1 MSKKIQV
8 EEVNLN
14 AKCWVVRPGT
24 GYKFT
29 KQFIEDGF
37 VAIGHLDKIVQG
49 GVIRELTFSDRKT
62 LYLSYPEIN
71 KLTRNVKAQIESF
84 IFDMNVGDV
93 VFTITGKLIIP
104 GIIKSGLIYDPKP
117 IRVYRDLIDRYS
129 IRRAV
134 EWGSPIDRSEVPLK
148 FSKSLLA
155 QQTVFSLGDNSREV
169 YHWLSSFFITK
180 DGYYSSLRIEQKN
193 DINHHALKSLS
204 EVIDRIQVV
213 SLLYENTN
221 EELNITFE
229 DIQKY
234 MEEMAD
240 AGKLTLTAQQ
250 MLMSPGDF
258 WLGLK
263 TPSKKAGIIF
273 ILFMAMIVNDDL
285 NMAFASDHYKEEV
298 KTARKL
304 VDKHKDTVTQG
315 INMEK
320 VRDQLQLVSGKQND
334 RFVEANPNDYT
345 PADGRKDLPPE
356 LSSK

>member
-1 MSKKIQV
+1 MSKLIQV
-8 EEVNLN
+8 EEVNLD
-14 AKCWVVRPGT
+14 AKCWVVRPGA

-29 KQFIEDGF
+29 NQFYTGGF
-37 VAIGHLDKIVQG
+37 VAIGHLDDIVFG
-49 GVIRELTFSDRKT
+49 HEIRELSFEDRKQ
-62 LYLSYPEIN
+62 LYLEYPEIN
-71 KLTRNVKAQIESF
+71 KLTSNVKAQIESF
-84 IFDMNVGDV
+84 TVDMEVGDV
-93 VFTITGKLIIP
+93 VFTITGKSIIP
-104 GIIKSGLIYDPKP
+104 GIIQSGLFYDPEP
-117 IRVYRDLIDRYS
+117 IRIYRDIRDRYS

-134 EWGSPIDRSEVPLK
+134 AWGYPIDRSEVPLK

-155 QQTVFSLGDNSREV
+155 QQTVFSLGDNSKEV

-180 DGYYSSLRIEQKN
+180 EGYYSSLRIEQRS

-213 SLLYENTN
+213 SLLYENTD
-221 EELNITFE
+221 EEL
-229 DIQKY
+229 DISLAYVQAQ

-285 NMAFASDHYKEEV
+285 NMAFASGKYNEEV
-298 KTARKL
+298 EVARKL
-304 VDKHKDTVTQG
+304 VEKHRDVITEG
-315 INMEK
+315 INMDK
-320 VRDQLQLVSGKQND
+320 VRGHLQLESGKQNNK
-334 RFVEANPNDYT
+334 FVEANPNDYNVDDV
-345 PADGRKDLPPE
+345 PKNLPPE

>member
-14 AKCWVVRPGT
+14 AKCWVVRPGS

-29 KQFIEDGF
+29 KQFIDGGF
-37 VAIGHLDKIVQG
+37 IAIGHLDKIVLG
-49 GVIRELTFSDRKT
+49 HENRELSFEDRRE
-62 LYLSYPEIN
+62 LYLAYPEIS
-71 KLTRNVKAQIESF
+71 KLTTNVKAQIESF
-84 IFDMNVGDV
+84 TIDMNVGDV

-104 GIIKSGLIYDPKP
+104 GVIKSGLIYDPKP
-117 IRVYRDLIDRYS
+117 IRIYKDIRDLYS
-129 IRRAV
+129 VRRAV
-134 EWGSPIDRSEVPLK
+134 EWGYPIDRSEVPLK

-155 QQTVFSLGDNSREV
+155 QQTVFSLGDNSKEV

-180 DGYYSSLRIEQKN
+180 DGYYSSLRIEQKQ

-213 SLLYENTN
+213 SLLYEN
-221 EELNITFE
+221 EDGELDLTLE
-229 DIQKY
+229 YVKKQ

-285 NMAFASDHYKEEV
+285 NMAFASGNYQAEENI
-298 KTARKL
+298 ARKL
-304 VDKHKDTVTQG
+304 VEKHKEVITKD

-320 VRDQLQLVSGKQND
+320 MRSQLQLESRKQND
-334 RFVEANPNDYT
+334 KFVEANPNDFT
-345 PADGRKDLPPE
+345 VDDRSKDLPPE
-356 LSSK
+356 ISSN